1 MFNVYL
7 LQHAMTMVQ
16 QTSSWSIR
24 ERGRFS
30 CNQCDHIS
38 IKASHLKEHVERVHQ
53 GVIHPCNQCK
63 YKASRA
69 RALKGHLERVHEGVC
84 YPCEQCDYK
93 AVTKSS
99 LKDHIKIEHKGF
111 CYECIYECIYK
122 SRTNTSLNEHIDNVH
137 KGICHIW
144 VTSARK
150 NKIMDLC
157 HLYPDFG
164 LVLRQVPKIFF
175 SYFFIIQTSFI
186 PQVF

>member
-7 LQHAMTMVQ
+7 LQHALTMVQ
-16 QTSSWSIR
+16 QTSS
-24 ERGRFS
+24 
-30 CNQCDHIS
+30 
-38 IKASHLKEHVERVHQ
+38 
-53 GVIHPCNQCK
+53 CNQCK

-157 HLYPDFG
+157 H
-164 LVLRQVPKIFF
+164 
-175 SYFFIIQTSFI
+175 
-186 PQVF
+186 